1 MNNQHPQ
8 EIYEYDGSSETNKQ
22 ELKKLKGKAQS
33 MILIY
38 SLVVGFFLYVGIGT
52 FFQIT
57 ELETI
62 YKNGIPES
70 ELRKIFRKPLSLDVY
85 KAIGKW
91 AFAGMFI
98 ALSGMVFFVK
108 IKGNIQNLKEYNK
121 LLNQ

>member
-1 MNNQHPQ
+1 
-8 EIYEYDGSSETNKQ
+8 
-22 ELKKLKGKAQS
+22 

-52 FFQIT
+52 FFQIA

-91 AFAGMFI
+91 AFARMFI